1 MKSVKSFLWL
11 FLVAVVGFIAGVSVN
26 AAQAKQT
33 PSPAVQE
40 MQYGGVQYERKYVN
54 GKYYVVFIYG
64 DDMEV
69 VKE

>member
-1 MKSVKSFLWL
+1 M
-11 FLVAVVGFIAGVSVN
+11 AVVGFVTGVSVN
-26 AAQAKQT
+26 AAQAKET
-33 PSPAVQE
+33 PSPAVQG

>member
-1 MKSVKSFLWL
+1 MAFVYGC
-11 FLVAVVGFIAGVSVN
+11 VRIRHRRIRNAV
-26 AAQAKQT
+26 QAKET
-33 PSPAVQE
+33 PSPAVQG
-40 MQYGGVQYERKYVN
+40 MQYGGVRYERKYVN